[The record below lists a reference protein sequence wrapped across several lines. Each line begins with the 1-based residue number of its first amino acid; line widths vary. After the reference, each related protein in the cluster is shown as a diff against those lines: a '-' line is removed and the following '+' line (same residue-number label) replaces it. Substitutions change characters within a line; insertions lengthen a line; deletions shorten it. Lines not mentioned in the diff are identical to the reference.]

1 MDEPINDNSYLLVI
15 IIMLFAIIF
24 FGGYKKPNNYQIE
37 YYPQNHQ
44 YLNSLTF
51 FEKQLQQYNYG
62 NFDFMQIT
70 NEIDL
75 TKCFIP
81 NIVDIFFVN
90 IKPYSYFNIRK
101 YVKNYIS
108 NIMVLY
114 NHNFVTET
122 KDNFSNLTLSSDNLM
137 LLLDYKKNCNY
148 INCNDYG
155 YFYPINKK
163 ISILDIYPIYNDSE
177 FLINITIVIIK
188 KSFWHI

>member
-101 YVKNYIS
+101 YRI
-108 NIMVLY
+108 
-114 NHNFVTET
+114 F
-122 KDNFSNLTLSSDNLM
+122 
-137 LLLDYKKNCNY
+137 
-148 INCNDYG
+148 
-155 YFYPINKK
+155 NKC
-163 ISILDIYPIYNDSE
+163 
-177 FLINITIVIIK
+177 II
-188 KSFWHI
+188 II